1 MKAAI
6 VVLFLAGCFL
16 LYYGGTM
23 LLLVPGAPGEAYLNW
38 DRVRYGGI
46 PFVIGLGALVIGGR
60 VWGRARAG
68 GWQRGFGAAGA
79 VVLGAV
85 VVVIGC
91 GVLILLATRRQ
102 P

>member
-1 MKAAI
+1 MRAAI

-38 DRVRYGGI
+38 DRVQYGGI
-46 PFVIGLGALVIGGR
+46 PLVIGVGALVIAGR
-60 VWGRARAG
+60 LWGRARVG
-68 GWQRGFGAAGA
+68 RRFGAAGA
-79 VVLGAV
+79 LVLGAV
-85 VVVIGC
+85 VVVIGY
-91 GVLILLATRRQ
+91 GTLILLAGRHQ